1 MCVVILCQP
10 GHTYLN
16 PVSDIEKGLFVGQIE
31 DEDEAHGVSVEGGGE
46 RPEALLARRVP
57 QL

>member
-1 MCVVILCQP
+1 MVILCQP